1 MSAPLRLS
9 RPTECRAIGDGS
21 FAASQHQRLHGVF
34 KQAQPATNANACNA
48 SRGVIVAQHHGA
60 ELPSPIVVMR

>member
-21 FAASQHQRLHGVF
+21 FAASQHQRLHGAF
-34 KQAQPATNANACNA
+34 KQASQ
-48 SRGVIVAQHHGA
+48 
-60 ELPSPIVVMR
+60 